1 MGIFLYKLFTSHLT
15 MRDLS
20 TVKFIT
26 FPCIY
31 LVLAQWSTPSAPT
44 QSNVVWRQPPTH
56 SLSLSLHMHWQL
68 SSQICQTQTP
78 HALTKPIRQL
88 TVKLSVFRAQRRI
101 RISEQRNQVWLC
113 PIQLEIGVG
122 GVGWSRLP
130 VLLISHLWS
139 LTAPRGDIWKDNDKI
154 VIFSNSINFTYIAKF
169 L

>member
-31 LVLAQWSTPSAPT
+31 LVLAHWSTPSTPT
-44 QSNVVWRQPPTH
+44 QSNVVWRQPQTH
-56 SLSLSLHMHWQL
+56 SLCLYTCTDNFLPKYAELRRRH
-68 SSQICQTQTP
+68 P
-78 HALTKPIRQL
+78 PTKPIRQL
-88 TVKLSVFRAQRRI
+88 KVKLSVFRDQRRI

-113 PIQLEIGVG
+113 PIHLEIGVG
-122 GVGWSRLP
+122 DVGRSRLP

-154 VIFSNSINFTYIAKF
+154 VIFSNEVNSSYIAKF